1 MGRFFLV
8 SVMNTDNRARMVFKF
23 TISENIM
30 NHFGKKIVAHSII
43 DGWTSYVSS
52 VFNNS
57 TMGMDDDQQIRE
69 QFAVTIYFSPDA
81 DFESIH
87 PLMDMARQT
96 QYVKKILSTN
106 IDKEL
111 GGSYGYRIFVNPYGN
126 QFETAVEQL
135 TKRPESKSV
144 AINLL
149 HPLEWEQKIQQNIK
163 RMACLTNIQVLVRD
177 GQLHFFAKFR
187 SQNVWNSHGNFKGL
201 YELQCMM
208 LARLQERRLK
218 VNRGGLFVDITA
230 AHLYEFDF
238 KRAERL
244 LC

>member
-1 MGRFFLV
+1 
-8 SVMNTDNRARMVFKF
+8 MVFKF

-30 NHFGKKIVAHSII
+30 NHFGKKIVAHSIV

-69 QFAVTIYFSPDA
+69 QFGVSIYFSPDA
-81 DFESIH
+81 DFDSIH

-96 QYVKKILSTN
+96 QYVRKILSTK

-135 TKRPESKSV
+135 IKRPESKSV
-144 AINLL
+144 IINLL
-149 HPLEWEQKIQQNIK
+149 HPLEWERKIQPNIK
-163 RMACLTNIQVLVRD
+163 RMACLTHIQALIRD
-177 GQLHFFAKFR
+177 GQLHFFAQFR

-201 YELQCMM
+201 YELQHMM
-208 LARLQERRLK
+208 LARLEERGLK
-218 VNRGGLFVDITA
+218 VNRGGLTVDITA
-230 AHLYEFDF
+230 AHIYEFDF
-238 KRAERL
+238 KVAERL